1 MAGDE
6 NVRVSKKL
14 DFNTFEFEFEN
25 LHYAEGRGRTYVI
38 FDVKPQS
45 EGGRCERL
53 WGYVRNNP
61 SFRHAEMILMSK
73 INDHLE
79 THQGNYTMTWYM
91 SWSPCGNCSSELVPW
106 LQNLLEEQQHTLT
119 MYFSRIYDKYKALD
133 YRGLCDLQHVVSNG
147 FQMGVMGQTEVDTC
161 LAEYVEASG
170 CPPLKWLHMTDSNAT
185 QTQDKLSSILAGTWI
200 HQEMEPAEEEGEGS
214 QGRGGRGRGRRGGRG
229 RGGGGGRVEHAL
241 RSAFTQ

>member
-6 NVRVSKKL
+6 NVRVSEKL

-45 EGGRCERL
+45 EGGRGKRL

-61 SFRHAEMILMSK
+61 LDDHAEVILMSK

-106 LQNLLEEQQHTLT
+106 LKNLEEQQHTLT
-119 MYFSRIYDKYKALD
+119 MHFSRIYDKDRAVD
-133 YRGLCDLQHVVSNG
+133 HRGLCDLQRVVSNY
-147 FQMGVMGQTEVDTC
+147 FQMGVMRKKEVKKC

-170 CPPLKWLHMTDSNAT
+170 RTLRWLRTTTSNAGRRRR
-185 QTQDKLSSILAGTWI
+185 KLYSILVRCAGMRESGMPL
-200 HQEMEPAEEEGEGS
+200 H
-214 QGRGGRGRGRRGGRG
+214 
-229 RGGGGGRVEHAL
+229 L
-241 RSAFTQ
+241 FT

>member
-45 EGGRCERL
+45 EGGRCKRL

-185 QTQDKLSSILAGTWI
+185 QMQDKLSSILVRCAGMRESGMPL
-200 HQEMEPAEEEGEGS
+200 H
-214 QGRGGRGRGRRGGRG
+214 
-229 RGGGGGRVEHAL
+229 L
-241 RSAFTQ
+241 FT

>member
-6 NVRVSKKL
+6 NVRVSEKL

-38 FDVKPQS
+38 FDVKPKS
-45 EGGRCERL
+45 EGGRGKRL

-61 SFRHAEMILMSK
+61 LDDHAEVILMSK

-119 MYFSRIYDKYKALD
+119 MHFSRIYDKDRAVD
-133 YRGLCDLQHVVSNG
+133 HRGLRDLQRVVSND

-170 CPPLKWLHMTDSNAT
+170 GLSLKWLHMTEKNAT
-185 QTQDKLSSILAGTWI
+185 RTQKKLSSILVRCAGMRESGMPL
-200 HQEMEPAEEEGEGS
+200 H
-214 QGRGGRGRGRRGGRG
+214 
-229 RGGGGGRVEHAL
+229 L
-241 RSAFTQ
+241 FT